1 MRLRGSCR
9 SSATPSAKS
18 SSALVRRYAS
28 TWISRANGLP
38 AGRSYAL
45 RSVNVGLVTASLIP
59 NPLASACA
67 NAVFPAPSSPESV
80 TRNAPLVLGRTVFA
94 SSTASP
100 SRPSSETI
108 FSIVIR
114 LYQVTANSI
123 MRVMSAQLDADAD
136 RRLAAAR
143 EKEEEELAEMLSER
157 YGFPYVDL
165 TVIPV
170 DAEAL
175 RVVPELEAREAE
187 AASFSHAGKKLSLAV
202 ANPNNQALPGLLAR
216 LSERGFSVEQLL
228 ASHRSIEKA
237 FTRYKEISLATE
249 TKRGVFDIES
259 EKLATLSAE
268 LKDLAAVRALLE
280 KTAARK
286 ESHET
291 SLILE
296 AVLAASLAIKA
307 SDIHLEPEER
317 SVRLQLRLDGLLTDV
332 FSFDEKLYHFV
343 SSRIKILSGLK
354 LNVKDRAQDGRFSVT
369 LGKDEIEIRVSS
381 TPGNYG
387 ESFVMRLLDPRSMY
401 VSFENLGIHPKLA
414 ARLETEIKRP
424 NGMLL
429 TTGPTGSGK
438 TTTLYAFLKKIHTP
452 DIKIVTI
459 EDPIE
464 YHLQGIVQT
473 QVAGTKYTFA
483 SGLRSIVRQ
492 DPDVIMVGEIR
503 DGETAEIAIQAALTG
518 HFVLSTLHT
527 NNAAGTF
534 PRLAELGIHPRQ
546 FASAATVRLA
556 QRLVRTLNPETKTKR
571 KTTDEEKKLIERVF
585 STLTDKTLYPASI
598 DETWIPA
605 PQKEDTGYRGREGGR
620 EAIFMDEKLGE
631 FLRSNPSAGDIE
643 KETRH
648 QGYLTMAQDG
658 VLKALAG
665 ET

>member
-1 MRLRGSCR
+1 
-9 SSATPSAKS
+9 
-18 SSALVRRYAS
+18 
-28 TWISRANGLP
+28 
-38 AGRSYAL
+38 
-45 RSVNVGLVTASLIP
+45 
-59 NPLASACA
+59 
-67 NAVFPAPSSPESV
+67 
-80 TRNAPLVLGRTVFA
+80 
-94 SSTASP
+94 
-100 SRPSSETI
+100 
-108 FSIVIR
+108 
-114 LYQVTANSI
+114 

-143 EKEEEELAEMLSER
+143 EKEEEDLAEMLSER

-175 RVVPELEAREAE
+175 QVVPEHEAREAE

-268 LKDLAAVRALLE
+268 LKDLAALRALLE

-296 AVLAASLAIKA
+296 AVLAASLAMKA

-317 SVRLQLRLDGLLTDV
+317 SVRLRLRLDGLLTDV

-381 TPGNYG
+381 IPGNYG
-387 ESFVMRLLDPRSMY
+387 ESFVMRILDPRSMY

-424 NGMLL
+424 NGMLH

-534 PRLAELGIHPRQ
+534 PRLVELGIDPRQ
-546 FASAATVRLA
+546 FASAVTVAMA
-556 QRLVRTLNPETKTKR
+556 QRLVRTLNPETRTKR
-571 KTTDEEKKLIERVF
+571 KTTAEEKKIIERIF
-585 STLTDKTLYPASI
+585 STVTDTTLHPASI
-598 DETWIPA
+598 DETWVPA
-605 PQKEDTGYRGREGGR
+605 PKAEDTGYKGREGVR
-620 EAIFMDEKLGE
+620 EAIFMDETLGE
-631 FLRSNPSAGDIE
+631 FLRGNPSGGEIE
-643 KETRH
+643 KETRR

-658 VLKALAG
+658 VLKALEG
-665 ET
+665 KTSLEEVFRVVDLPRD